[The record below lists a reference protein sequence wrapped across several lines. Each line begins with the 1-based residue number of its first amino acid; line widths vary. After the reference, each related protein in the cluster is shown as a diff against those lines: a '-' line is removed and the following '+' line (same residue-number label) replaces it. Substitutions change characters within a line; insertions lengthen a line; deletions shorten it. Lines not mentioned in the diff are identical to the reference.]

1 MTRSCGFVKRTM
13 FPFRVIIC
21 GFGGR
26 EKKRKK
32 TFQLYIFQSN
42 RKFSPIEIRFVS
54 NLTCVCNHH
63 VRAREGTRIREY
75 DTINV
80 CFVHFVIRAIY
91 LTIVRFSN
99 KSDRQLCGDISLYI
113 FFLIVYPTNGK
124 ISRPAIDFE
133 RGESIA
139 TMMISI
145 AGTIHDG
152 NRARVERDNR
162 S

>member
-1 MTRSCGFVKRTM
+1 M
-13 FPFRVIIC
+13 
-21 GFGGR
+21 
-26 EKKRKK
+26 
-32 TFQLYIFQSN
+32 
-42 RKFSPIEIRFVS
+42 
-54 NLTCVCNHH
+54 
-63 VRAREGTRIREY
+63 RAREGTRIREY

-99 KSDRQLCGDISLYI
+99 KSDRQLCGDIFLYI